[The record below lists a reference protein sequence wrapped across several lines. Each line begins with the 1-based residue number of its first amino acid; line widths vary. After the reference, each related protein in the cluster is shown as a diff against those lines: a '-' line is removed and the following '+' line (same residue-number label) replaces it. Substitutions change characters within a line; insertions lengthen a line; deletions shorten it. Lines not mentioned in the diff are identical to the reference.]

1 MNRKVD
7 SAAGRQRLA
16 LPRAVAFAVVAAALA
31 STGAACPQAIRGYQV
46 GTLPLPRT
54 LPAQPTLDQI
64 IATVHDNTQRVR
76 SYMAPQAVLIV
87 PGVPRL
93 SAQVASEPPRRFRL
107 RAQTAV
113 TGSELDIGS
122 NDDLFWLW
130 IRRHQPPVMLHCRHD
145 QYAQS
150 SARRLLPIRAEWM
163 PELLGL
169 VQFRPE
175 DRHEGPF
182 PLADGRIEIRTRIAS
197 AGAGPEGEMLKS
209 TILDGTTG
217 LVLEQHLFTVAGERL
232 ASART
237 TKHRVDPQSGAALP
251 RFVEVSWPTSGIE
264 FQLEIAAI
272 STNVP
277 ATDPGQLWQ
286 MPAYEGYQP
295 IDLADPSVVIGP
307 AAER

>member
-1 MNRKVD
+1 V
-7 SAAGRQRLA
+7 
-16 LPRAVAFAVVAAALA
+16 ALA
-31 STGAACPQAIRGYQV
+31 ILVVSIASSGASCPQVLRGYQV
-46 GTLPLPRT
+46 GTMPLPRA
-54 LPAQPTLDQI
+54 LPPQASLDQI

-76 SYMAPQAVLIV
+76 SYMAPQAVLSV

-130 IRRHQPPVMLHCRHD
+130 IRRHQPPVMLFCRHD

-150 SARRLLPIRAEWM
+150 SARRLLPIRADWM

-169 VQFRPE
+169 VRFDPE
-175 DRHEGPF
+175 NRHEGPF
-182 PLADGRIEIRTRIAS
+182 LLPDGRLEIRSRI
-197 AGAGPEGEMLKS
+197 
-209 TILDGTTG
+209 GTTG
-217 LVLEQHLFTVAGERL
+217 LVVEQHLFTPAGERL
-232 ASART
+232 ASVRT
-237 TKHRVDPQSGAALP
+237 SRHRVDPQSGAALP
-251 RFVEVSWPTSGIE
+251 RLVEVSWPASGIE
-264 FQLEIAAI
+264 FQLELTAI

-277 ATDPGQLWQ
+277 TTDPGQLWQ
-286 MPAYEGYQP
+286 MPAYEGYEP

-307 AAER
+307 PPGR